1 MAVAKTLED
10 LQKQASCAICLE
22 YYKDPVITECGHNFC
37 RACITESWKDV
48 YQLNCPECRV
58 ACQRSNLRPNRQLLS
73 IAEIVRQFYKEAE
86 RRQEITTCEKHEEKM
101 KFFCEEEQKAICV
114 VCRESTEHKLH
125 KVRPL
130 EEAAEEYKK
139 LLETEKRDRVAKFQ
153 KLHQALN
160 EQENLFLKQLQEMN
174 KKIVMTAVA
183 SLTNLSSNLSVLNK
197 LKLDMRQSFTRPADR
212 ILMDMKSTLKRCEK
226 ADMEGPDGAKK
237 KIKVSSEYLT
247 FDAKTANRELMLSGD
262 RRTVKRVDPAL
273 HLPDNHERFDTATC
287 VISSEAFTSGTHY
300 WEVDVR
306 NGKFWAL
313 GVVSE
318 SVKRKGRMKETP
330 EDGVWA
336 IDRCDGYLW
345 ALSSPQERL
354 SLAEK
359 PSKVSV
365 YLNYEEG
372 NLSFYN
378 GDTLEHIYSFLDNF
392 EHKIHPYFWIGNK
405 GELVLL

>member
-130 EEAAEEYKK
+130 EEAAEEYKEDLKK
-139 LLETEKRDRVAKFQ
+139 LLAELDCNISKVCKEKSEIERKAR
-153 KLHQALN
+153 
-160 EQENLFLKQLQEMN
+160 E
-174 KKIVMTAVA
+174 
-183 SLTNLSSNLSVLNK
+183 
-197 LKLDMRQSFTRPADR
+197 
-212 ILMDMKSTLKRCEK
+212 LMDMKSTLKRCEK

>member
-130 EEAAEEYKK
+130 EEAAEEYKEDLKKLLAELDCNISKVCKEKSEIERKARELMK

-237 KIKVSSEYLT
+237 KIKEMCEFGHT
-247 FDAKTANRELMLSGD
+247 
-262 RRTVKRVDPAL
+262 
-273 HLPDNHERFDTATC
+273 
-287 VISSEAFTSGTHY
+287 
-300 WEVDVR
+300 
-306 NGKFWAL
+306 
-313 GVVSE
+313 
-318 SVKRKGRMKETP
+318 
-330 EDGVWA
+330 
-336 IDRCDGYLW
+336 
-345 ALSSPQERL
+345 
-354 SLAEK
+354 
-359 PSKVSV
+359 
-365 YLNYEEG
+365 
-372 NLSFYN
+372 
-378 GDTLEHIYSFLDNF
+378 
-392 EHKIHPYFWIGNK
+392 
-405 GELVLL
+405 